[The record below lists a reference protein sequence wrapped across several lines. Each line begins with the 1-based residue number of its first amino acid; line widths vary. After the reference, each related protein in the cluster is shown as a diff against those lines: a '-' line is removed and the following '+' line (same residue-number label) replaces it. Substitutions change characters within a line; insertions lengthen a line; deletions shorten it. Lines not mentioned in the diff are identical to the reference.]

1 MDGAFSNLSPDFW
14 SGSSTGA
21 LGCIIPLCKVLSDFI
36 LLLAHS
42 ALFINHAK
50 LRSLSYL
57 FCMKQPSF
65 ALPMLCNK
73 SIYRA
78 QWRPFHVHTDSKRH
92 LLEQKVFRSS
102 FPSFSTVAHLGLSL
116 RQKYSII
123 AAQAM
128 SESCSVQPTVTVR
141 AFAAFLNYTY
151 LGFSSVSQVHSIF
164 QWFIFTKWKVST
176 AGGINRSWKYWM
188 SWKDKAE
195 RHFSTSQK
203 LTLNIPELLHKTS
216 ELDTNKHQCYN
227 WRFCVIFCKIL
238 IFSVLYNCG
247 KDLRVYT
254 ILHLIF
260 TIWEDP

>member
-1 MDGAFSNLSPDFW
+1 MTDPFFTISWLVFNELGKNHEVNTKETQNYFLFCFCFSSNSLLQIYDKTMDGAFSNLSPDFW

-57 FCMKQPSF
+57 LCMKQPSF

-141 AFAAFLNYTY
+141 AFAAFLNYRY

-164 QWFIFTKWKVST
+164 Q
-176 AGGINRSWKYWM
+176 
-188 SWKDKAE
+188 
-195 RHFSTSQK
+195 
-203 LTLNIPELLHKTS
+203 
-216 ELDTNKHQCYN
+216 
-227 WRFCVIFCKIL
+227 
-238 IFSVLYNCG
+238 
-247 KDLRVYT
+247 
-254 ILHLIF
+254 
-260 TIWEDP
+260 

>member
-1 MDGAFSNLSPDFW
+1 MTDPFFTISWLVFNELGKNHEVNTKETQNYFLFCFCFSSNSLLQIYDKTMDGAFSNLSPDFW

-141 AFAAFLNYTY
+141 AFAAFLNYRY

-164 QWFIFTKWKVST
+164 Q
-176 AGGINRSWKYWM
+176 
-188 SWKDKAE
+188 
-195 RHFSTSQK
+195 
-203 LTLNIPELLHKTS
+203 
-216 ELDTNKHQCYN
+216 
-227 WRFCVIFCKIL
+227 
-238 IFSVLYNCG
+238 
-247 KDLRVYT
+247 
-254 ILHLIF
+254 
-260 TIWEDP
+260 